1 VRASHLIALLLMNVF
16 WAASYAAFKVLSVR
30 MAAGEIVTWRFT
42 LAAAGLAAAWRWL
55 PGRGPRGR
63 DLLMASVMGVLVFVL
78 GPRLQVLGVHWGQ
91 AGDASVVVAL
101 EPLVTAVGAAFF
113 LREHVPPRR
122 WIGFGLGMAGMIILN
137 GGWKLE
143 LNSASM
149 VASLVFLSSFVCE
162 ASYSVLGKPLLERA
176 SPVKLIGAALL
187 LGTAVNLLLDGPRAF
202 AVVER
207 MTFVDWASL
216 AYLSVICTLVG
227 YTLWYVVIR
236 DADVN
241 LAALTILVQPVFG
254 VAAAVILAGESIH
267 WGQLWGSL
275 VVVAGLWLGF
285 GASERSL
292 PAATSVSPTAK
303 AEGQG

>member
-1 VRASHLIALLLMNVF
+1 MNVF

-63 DLLMASVMGVLVFVL
+63 DLMMASVMGVLVFVL

-113 LREHVPPRR
+113 LREHVPMRR
-122 WIGFGLGMAGMIILN
+122 WLGFGLGMVGMVILN
-137 GGWKLE
+137 GGWKLQ
-143 LNSASM
+143 LNVASM

-187 LGTAVNLLLDGPRAF
+187 LGTAVNLAVDGPRAML
-202 AVVER
+202 AVER
-207 MTFVDWASL
+207 MTTVDWVSL
-216 AYLSVICTLVG
+216 AYLSAICTLVG

-254 VAAAVILAGESIH
+254 VGAAVLFAGESMH
-267 WGQLWGSL
+267 WGQLWGSA
-275 VVVAGLWLGF
+275 VVVGGLWLGF
-285 GASERSL
+285 GANDRVPSARAEVA
-292 PAATSVSPTAK
+292 PAAGV
-303 AEGQG
+303 EGPG